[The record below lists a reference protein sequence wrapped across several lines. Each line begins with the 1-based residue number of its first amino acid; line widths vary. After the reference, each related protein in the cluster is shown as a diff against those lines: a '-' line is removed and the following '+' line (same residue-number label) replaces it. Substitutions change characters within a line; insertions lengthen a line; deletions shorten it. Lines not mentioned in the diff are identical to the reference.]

1 MAYRPADCALRSG
14 SFGTRNL
21 GALTGLVTM
30 VHHICGGLGAY
41 LGAAVF
47 DATGGYDRTFAVM
60 MTSSIVALVLTFC
73 LHRPHGERWEAA

>member
-1 MAYRPADCALRSG
+1 
-14 SFGTRNL
+14 
-21 GALTGLVTM
+21 M

-47 DATGGYDRTFAVM
+47 DATGGYDRAFAVM

-73 LHRPHGERWEAA
+73 LHRSHGKPWRAA